1 MMRPVGQVGVFL
13 LLESKWDNREHCSIL
28 GYCKSVDS
36 KDGSGSTGKCGV
48 GIEVGGGGVRL
59 PLLTGETDSK
69 NLFAFYSR
77 P

>member
-1 MMRPVGQVGVFL
+1 MMRPVGWIFIFS
-13 LLESKWDNREHCSIL
+13 LLESKWDNREYCSIL

-59 PLLTGETDSK
+59 PLLTRAMDSK